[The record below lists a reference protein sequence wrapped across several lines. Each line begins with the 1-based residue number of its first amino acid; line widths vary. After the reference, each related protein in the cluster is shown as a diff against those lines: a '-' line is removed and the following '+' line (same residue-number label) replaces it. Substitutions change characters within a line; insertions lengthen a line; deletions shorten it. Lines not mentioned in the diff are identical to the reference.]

1 MQTKVEHP
9 SRAAWLAA
17 RRYGVGASEV
27 SVVLGINPYKSAYTL
42 WAEKTGR
49 IEPEEPGLAAAVGV
63 ALEPMIAGLYETQTG
78 YTLEHEPFTMY
89 HHPTAPLFATLDRT
103 AHTPDG
109 PRVVE
114 IKSIGERAWQALKEG
129 EASLA
134 HLVQVQAQLAC
145 TGYQTGDLACLVG
158 NRLFEVFPVARHEKL
173 IAQIVRRVTEFWDM
187 VKADTPPT
195 IDESD
200 STAHTLHRLHPNDSG
215 ESIEANAEVLDAVR
229 RLQET
234 KDNIKGMEADAQLLE
249 NRIKAAMGNATFAR
263 GPGFTVTWKTQER
276 KGYEVKPATFRQ
288 MRVNMKD
295 HTDGK

>member
-1 MQTKVEHP
+1 MATFCTEHP
-9 SRAAWLAA
+9 NRESWLAA
-17 RRYGVGASEV
+17 RKNGVGASEV
-27 SVVLGINPYKSAYTL
+27 SVVLGINSYKSAYTL

-145 TGYQTGDLACLVG
+145 TGYETGDLACLVG

-173 IAQIVRRVTEFWDM
+173 IAQIVRRVTDFWQC
-187 VKADTPPT
+187 VETNTPP
-195 IDESD
+195 DVDGSK
-200 STAHTLHRLHPNDSG
+200 STTATLYALHPEQEPG
-215 ESIEANAEVLDAVR
+215 KAIEASLEMAEAVE
-229 RLQET
+229 RLTYLTDRLAEMDCEKAELQ
-234 KDNIKGMEADAQLLE
+234 
-249 NRIKAAMGNATFAR
+249 NRIKAMMGDAETAH
-263 GPGFTVTWKTQER
+263 GEGFRVTWKTQTR
-276 KGYEVKPATFRQ
+276 KEHTVKASTA
-288 MRVNMKD
+288 RVLRVSTTK
-295 HTDGK
+295 GE

>member
-1 MQTKVEHP
+1 MTTKVEHP
-9 SRAAWLAA
+9 SRAAWLHA

-63 ALEPMIAGLYETQTG
+63 ALEPMIADLYETQTG
-78 YTLEHEPFTMY
+78 FALKHEPYTMY

-114 IKSIGERAWQALKEG
+114 IKSIGERAWQQLKEG

-134 HLVQVQAQLAC
+134 HLVQLQAQLAC

-158 NRLFEVFPVARHEKL
+158 NRLFEVFPVARHERMIKHML
-173 IAQIVRRVTEFWDM
+173 NHVEEFWDC
-187 VKADTPPT
+187 VKANLPPPVDGSKSTTATLYALHPEQEPGKAIEASLEMAEAVERLNYLNARLADMDTDKAELQNQ
-195 IDESD
+195 IKAMMGDAE
-200 STAHTLHRLHPNDSG
+200 TAHG
-215 ESIEANAEVLDAVR
+215 E
-229 RLQET
+229 
-234 KDNIKGMEADAQLLE
+234 
-249 NRIKAAMGNATFAR
+249 
-263 GPGFTVTWKTQER
+263 GFRVTWKTQQR
-276 KGYEVKPATFRQ
+276 KEHTVKASTA
-288 MRVNMKD
+288 RVLRVSTTKGD
-295 HTDGK
+295 

>member
-1 MQTKVEHP
+1 MP
-9 SRAAWLAA
+9 GSAAEF
-17 RRYGVGASEV
+17 RG
-27 SVVLGINPYKSAYTL
+27 
-42 WAEKTGR
+42 
-49 IEPEEPGLAAAVGV
+49 
-63 ALEPMIAGLYETQTG
+63 
-78 YTLEHEPFTMY
+78 
-89 HHPTAPLFATLDRT
+89 
-103 AHTPDG
+103 DG

-173 IAQIVRRVTEFWDM
+173 IAQIARLVTEFWDM

-200 STAHTLHRLHPNDSG
+200 STAHTLYKLHPNDSG

-229 RLQET
+229 RLREM
-234 KDNIKGMEADAQLLE
+234 KDSIKGMEADAQLLE

-276 KGYEVKPATFRQ
+276 KGYEVKPTTFRQ
-288 MRVNMKD
+288 MRINMKE